1 MLANIDHISGGR
13 SAWNVVTSVSYGEA
27 RNCGREKHFSHGER
41 YERASEFTDVV
52 QKLWDSWGVVVN

>member
-13 SAWNVVTSVSYGEA
+13 SAWNVVTSVSDGEA
-27 RNCGREKHFSHGER
+27 RNYGREKHFSHVER

-52 QKLWDSWGVVVN
+52 QKL